1 MKNNKVLIYRDDFI
15 RECDKLYR
23 DPPFT
28 HPGTTW
34 DRGLLLAV
42 STAIEQKP
50 VEAVPLEDY
59 MELKTKYKKLF
70 ETANILDAAL
80 RQYQQKFGD
89 ID

>member
-1 MKNNKVLIYRDDFI
+1 MEINRVLIYRDDFI
-15 RECDKLYR
+15 KECDKLYR
-23 DPPFT
+23 DPPFI

-42 STAIEQKP
+42 STALEQKP
-50 VEAVPLEDY
+50 VEVVSLAEHL
-59 MELKTKYKKLF
+59 ELKDRYRKLL